1 LGKTGSSE
9 GNLGQKV
16 LCCAVSGLNG
26 NKSEMKKQC
35 QNKLNKTKADPIE
48 SKNLKEAV
56 VNSQRSINQLG

>member
-1 LGKTGSSE
+1 
-9 GNLGQKV
+9 
-16 LCCAVSGLNG
+16 
-26 NKSEMKKQC
+26 MKKQC